1 MDKKQLPA
9 RLPSRLPNTGV
20 PKHQLMLYVNDENT
34 KGKFDW
40 DVDEPLVTV
49 VREYLRYIAHK
60 TFR

>member
-1 MDKKQLPA
+1 MNKKQLPA
-9 RLPSRLPNTGV
+9 RPLYKVGSKCLP
-20 PKHQLMLYVNDENT
+20 MLCVNADNI

-40 DVDEPLVTV
+40 DVDEPLVEV